1 MMLSPIQMQRNQH
14 KKLKLNYFQSQQK
27 QDKELKVCIIKSIKE
42 MFDKIGIMASQ
53 KNLENPNFISRGT
66 SKSLY

>member
-1 MMLSPIQMQRNQH
+1 
-14 KKLKLNYFQSQQK
+14 
-27 QDKELKVCIIKSIKE
+27 

-53 KNLENPNFISRGT
+53 KNLENPNFNSRGA